1 MTDPA
6 RYNLSMRHTTTATG
20 EQLANA
26 LHALGIDFIRGG
38 KANADESLHNHPARL
53 IAALAQSQE
62 ARLRLSLIPLFL
74 EHPEYASHVRAAA
87 KKLDLSARLTLQCYY
102 SAAVWLAKKYQI
114 KSAHLPDHFSKKLN
128 LTPADDP
135 EENLR
140 ALAKRHEEL
149 SGSLT
154 NWLGTYQHAAQVW
167 LKGLEL
173 KNG

>member
-1 MTDPA
+1 MTDPT

-20 EQLANA
+20 DQLANA
-26 LHALGIDFIRGG
+26 LQALGVNFIRGG
-38 KANADESLHNHPARL
+38 KEDADQYLRNHPSRL
-53 IAALAQSQE
+53 IAALAQSKE

-114 KSAHLPDHFSKKLN
+114 KSAHLPDHFSKVLN
-128 LTPADDP
+128 LTPTDDP

-140 ALAKRHEEL
+140 ALAKRHSEL
-149 SGSLT
+149 SGSYV
-154 NWLGTYQHAAQVW
+154 NWLATYRHAEQIW
-167 LKGLEL
+167 RKGFERR
-173 KNG
+173 KR